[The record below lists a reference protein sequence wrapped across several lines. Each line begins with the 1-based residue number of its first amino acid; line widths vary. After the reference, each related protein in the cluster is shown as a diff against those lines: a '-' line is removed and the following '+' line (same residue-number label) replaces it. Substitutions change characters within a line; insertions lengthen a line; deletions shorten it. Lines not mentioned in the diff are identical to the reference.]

1 MPKKALGEARGREVL
16 EGLPEALAAA
26 ENVFARSPGPLRS
39 KNIYG
44 NVGYI
49 LREPSFLAASR
60 GALLRRA
67 T

>member
-1 MPKKALGEARGREVL
+1 ML